1 MTIFPSIDNA
11 RDLGG
16 TRVAD
21 GRKVR
26 SRLLLRGGA
35 LAKASDRDLAVLRD
49 EYNLAA
55 IFDFR
60 TSMEVQHSPDKQ
72 VDGAKYFWMPAFDE
86 DSHSFREQNLP
97 QEAYKHLGE
106 WLVEHASEERPQ
118 VFAKKLYADMVEN
131 EFTQIQYAG
140 FLQNIV
146 HIDNG
151 AVYWHCSQGKD
162 RTGFGAAMLLA
173 ALGADRDAI
182 MEEYCLSA
190 DFYKEELAMYI
201 DKVNTQAEKTVI
213 RTFLS
218 VNPDYF
224 AQALDLIDSEYGSMD
239 KYLSGPLCLSEDDIT
254 ALKDRYLE

>member
-16 TRVAD
+16 IRVAD

-26 SRLLLRGGA
+26 SRLLLRGGS
-35 LAKASDRDLAVLRD
+35 LSKASNRDLAILRD
-49 EYNLAA
+49 EYHLAA
-55 IFDFR
+55 VFDFR
-60 TSMEVQHSPDKQ
+60 TSMEVEHSPDR
-72 VDGAKYFWMPAFDE
+72 VVEGAKQFWMPAFDE
-86 DSHSFREQNLP
+86 HNQSFREQNLP
-97 QEAYKHLGE
+97 HEAYDNLGE
-106 WLVEHASEERPQ
+106 WLVMHASEFRPQ
-118 VFAKKLYADMVEN
+118 NFARRLYADMVEN

-173 ALGADRDAI
+173 ALGADRNAI
-182 MEEYCLSA
+182 MEDYCLSA
-190 DFYKEELAMYI
+190 DFYKEELALYI
-201 DKVNTQAEKTVI
+201 DRVDTPEEKAVI
-213 RTFLS
+213 RTFIS

-224 AQALDLIDSEYGSMD
+224 EHALDLIDSEYGSID
-239 KYLSGPLCLSEDDIT
+239 NYLSGPLCLSEEDIT
-254 ALKDRYLE
+254 TLKNRYLE